1 MGRIGDMSDM
11 GNAARI
17 YRYPSEKP
25 SAEEMEYLRDVR
37 LPNSRPRRVREAVM
51 DTMPRLSRE
60 IRDRMRARNLSPED
74 VARTAKVRKADV
86 QTLMDGRPASLR
98 VVDGILGSLELSTP
112 VYPPEVM
119 RFGS

>member
-60 IRDRMRARNLSPED
+60 IRDRMRARSLSPED
-74 VARTAKVRKADV
+74 VARTAKVRQTDV
-86 QTLMDGRPASLR
+86 QSLLDGRPASLR
-98 VVDGILGSLELSTP
+98 VVDGILEALELSTP